1 MDSVSQL
8 HDNTKMYGVP
18 NKLYLCQ
25 YERQNEINDRIS
37 SRNIPSA
44 PLQPFYYQVPV
55 STKYGY
61 MPILDQSKPATVPLN
76 NYPVY
81 SPHTTFN
88 PGNNMAPWSGYV
100 NNVNIESTLRSQFFA
115 LQDCEQ
121 SQYVPSSNSDLYNV
135 YVPPKP
141 IKQPYPNLFKKEIF
155 EHCNPNPHN
164 LGNNFFNNDT
174 RNENKDIIPEEEKQF
189 YTH

>member
-1 MDSVSQL
+1 MSYASSAYT
-8 HDNTKMYGVP
+8 NNKMHGVVD
-18 NKLYLCQ
+18 KLFIC
-25 YERQNEINDRIS
+25 QNERTDALNKRIS

-61 MPILDQSKPATVPLN
+61 MPILDQSKPSTVALN

-88 PGNNMAPWSGYV
+88 PGNNMAPWSGFS
-100 NNVNIESTLRSQFFA
+100 NNVNIEYTLRNQFFA

-121 SQYVPSSNSDLYNV
+121 AEYVPSSKSDLFNV
-135 YVPPKP
+135 RVPENYVQ
-141 IKQPYPNLFKKEIF
+141 QPYPDLFNRQQF
-155 EHCNPNPHN
+155 CPHNPNEHN
-164 LGNNFFNNDT
+164 IANNFFNNST
-174 RNENKDIIPEEEKQF
+174 RNDIKNL
-189 YTH
+189 